1 ATAGRVLWT
10 VRDLLGRPGTGPADN
25 FTDAGGTSIIAAR
38 LLAAV
43 EAETG
48 VRLRAPELLRS
59 PDLRTFAALVE
70 QRRTPRPEG
79 A

>member
-1 ATAGRVLWT
+1 MLAT
-10 VRDLLGRPGTGPADN
+10 VRDLLGRPGTGLGDN

-38 LLAAV
+38 LLATV
-43 EAETG
+43 ERETG

-59 PDLRTFAALVE
+59 TDLRAFAALLD
-70 QRRTPRPEG
+70 QRRTPQPAG